1 MSLEYLGDI
10 THFVVSWILVFC
22 LLIMLRIGIAEIWW
36 WYWDLMMR
44 SQNGVTEGWKTVF
57 NIFKKSLRYCE
68 FCHLLNVFGL
78 DTGKC
83 AELQKQMKLIC
94 QGVSLCRFGWENTSV
109 CHLATDQPK
118 FENNSWPGIMRPISK
133 LQTHGG
139 KQTIENVQMIQL
151 AAKLWKNENGFEEY
165 GEKALKVY
173 ILVNTVCLR
182 SNTYLSLKK
191 VFGQKIVC
199 VFKIDIHANS
209 TFNQW

>member
-1 MSLEYLGDI
+1 
-10 THFVVSWILVFC
+10 
-22 LLIMLRIGIAEIWW
+22 
-36 WYWDLMMR
+36 
-44 SQNGVTEGWKTVF
+44 
-57 NIFKKSLRYCE
+57 
-68 FCHLLNVFGL
+68 
-78 DTGKC
+78 
-83 AELQKQMKLIC
+83 
-94 QGVSLCRFGWENTSV
+94 
-109 CHLATDQPK
+109 
-118 FENNSWPGIMRPISK
+118 MRPISK

-151 AAKLWKNENGFEEY
+151 AAKLWKNEKGFEEY

-209 TFNQW
+209 TFNQSMINYMHFEFEDTS